1 MLRRIPLRLQRKL
14 VLRTP
19 RLPVAERQCRDESQR
34 ADDNGK
40 QHTAAHHVIALQMQ
54 WDNAGALRRDPMKI
68 FIVVAFVAIM
78 GALGTAL
85 LFLMKDRGHGTRT
98 LNALRLRVGLSIAL
112 LLLIWFSWYMGWISP
127 RSY

>member
-1 MLRRIPLRLQRKL
+1 
-14 VLRTP
+14 
-19 RLPVAERQCRDESQR
+19 
-34 ADDNGK
+34 
-40 QHTAAHHVIALQMQ
+40 MQ
-54 WDNAGALRRDPMKI
+54 WDNGLACRRYPMKI
-68 FIVVAFVAIM
+68 FIVVAFVAIL

-85 LFLMKDRGHGTRT
+85 LFLMKDKGHGTRT

>member
-1 MLRRIPLRLQRKL
+1 
-14 VLRTP
+14 
-19 RLPVAERQCRDESQR
+19 
-34 ADDNGK
+34 
-40 QHTAAHHVIALQMQ
+40 
-54 WDNAGALRRDPMKI
+54 MKI
-68 FIVVAFVAIM
+68 FIVIAFVAIM

-85 LFLMKDRGHGTRT
+85 LFLMKDKGHGTRT